1 MIKKELSLLNG
12 AENVFQFPQSTI
24 NSFMVEDEEKDV
36 YLSSVKIFM
45 NRMKNHSTAPYV
57 QFHIDTNFKFV
68 DIIRMKQYPLPA
80 VFNATSKHCVIN
92 ISALQKRSISNID
105 MRDLYT
111 ILVYGHS
118 CLILSLTKNKFI
130 LNYPDVICQY
140 MGFVYLKLFAK
151 RYGITGS
158 YIDKIP
164 QFRFIV
170 YAYIYRNFFGF
181 SQKESFRQASVL
193 SRYDISESDVNLNNY
208 DISIFKE
215 FLKLLSDSEVTPGL
229 TEYRFLEQNIR
240 SFGAMNLPF
249 FEDLMRFCSII
260 LASTVSGNS
269 YFSAAFQLFNQSYF
283 SKVVDIITSA
293 LNKEM

>member
-1 MIKKELSLLNG
+1 MIKKELSLLNN
-12 AENVFQFPQSTI
+12 AVNIFQFPQSTI
-24 NSFMVEDEEKDV
+24 DSFLIEDDEKDI

-45 NRMKNHSTAPYV
+45 NRMKKHSTAPYV
-57 QFHIDTNFKFV
+57 QFHIDTKFKFV
-68 DIIRMKQYPLPA
+68 DVIRMKQYPLPA
-80 VFNATSKHCVIN
+80 VFNANTKRCIIN
-92 ISALQKRSISNID
+92 VSALQKRSIANID

-111 ILVYGHS
+111 MLVYGHT
-118 CLILSLTKNKFI
+118 CLILSLTKNKSI
-130 LNYPDVICQY
+130 LNYSDVICQY

-170 YAYIYRNFFGF
+170 YSYIYRNFFDYN
-181 SQKESFRQASVL
+181 QKESFKQASIL
-193 SRYDISESDVNLNNY
+193 ARYDMSELDVNINDY
-208 DISIFKE
+208 DISIFKD

-240 SFGAMNLPF
+240 NFGAMNLPF
-249 FEDLMRFCSII
+249 FEDLMRFCSIM

-269 YFSAAFQLFNQSYF
+269 YFSAAFQLFNPSYF
-283 SKVVDIITSA
+283 SKVVEIISSA